1 MNTNSGWAAAR
12 GAVIEYTLAE
22 AAAQGFVRRLP
33 TGYFD
38 KAGNKLEG
46 PTVKVRIR
54 DGAVIK

>member
-1 MNTNSGWAAAR
+1 MAASL

-22 AAAQGFVRRLP
+22 AAAQGFLRRLP
-33 TGYFD
+33 SGYFD